1 MNKIIKSASFKY
13 LKNFIIGV
21 GASVV
26 MIGALGKILSTSWG
40 DAMITIGL
48 STEAFIFL
56 MLGLIPPEK
65 DYYWEKLYPGLE
77 KYNSHISPLA
87 AGELEDDSR
96 PLNGAKVE
104 GQLGG
109 MLSEL
114 QIMAKSMSSLKAL
127 QEVDFSQTSDQIK
140 SMGNFY
146 NRMNEAMQELSHSVE
161 ETKAYRA
168 NITALNQNIQ
178 GVSQMYNGVLAGKD
192 QLSAMNAAIAQVGSS
207 VDDAKA
213 YTDQMASLNKNL
225 RSLNGVY
232 GNVLSAMT
240 GGSKA

>member
-21 GASVV
+21 GAAVV
-26 MIGALGKILSTSWG
+26 MIGALGKIRSTSWG

-48 STEAFIFL
+48 SVEAFIFL

-77 KYNSHISPLA
+77 RYNSNISPLA
-87 AGELEDDSR
+87 AGELDKDQR
-96 PLNGAKVE
+96 PLNGVKVE

-114 QIMAKSMSSLKAL
+114 QIMSKSMSSLKAL
-127 QEVDFSQTSDQIK
+127 QEVDFSATGDQLK
-140 SMGNFY
+140 TMGNFY
-146 NRMNEAMQELSHSVE
+146 DRMNQAMSELSSSVE
-161 ETKAYRA
+161 EVKAYRG
-168 NITALNQNIQ
+168 NITALNQNLT
-178 GVSQMYNGVLAGKD
+178 GVNQMYQGVLAAKD
-192 QLSAMNAAIAQVGSS
+192 QLNAVNGALAELSNSAG
-207 VDDAKA
+207 DAKA
-213 YTDQMASLNKNL
+213 YNDQLASLNKNL
-225 RSLNGVY
+225 RSLNSVY

-240 GGSKA
+240 SVPKA

>member
-1 MNKIIKSASFKY
+1 MNKILKSASFKY

-26 MIGALGKILSTSWG
+26 MIGALGKILSTEWG
-40 DAMITIGL
+40 DAMITVGL

-56 MLGLIPPEK
+56 MLGLIPPDK

-77 KYNSHISPLA
+77 RYNSNLAPLT
-87 AGELEDDSR
+87 AGELEKDSR
-96 PLNGAKVE
+96 PLNGLKVE

-114 QIMAKSMSSLKAL
+114 QIMSKSMSSLKAL

-146 NRMNEAMQELSHSVE
+146 DRMNQAMQELSHSVE
-161 ETKAYRA
+161 ETQPYHSIESEHSGCKPD
-168 NITALNQNIQ
+168 
-178 GVSQMYNGVLAGKD
+178 VP
-192 QLSAMNAAIAQVGSS
+192 GSI
-207 VDDAKA
+207 
-213 YTDQMASLNKNL
+213 
-225 RSLNGVY
+225 GI
-232 GNVLSAMT
+232 
-240 GGSKA
+240 

>member
-1 MNKIIKSASFKY
+1 MNSIIKSASFKY
-13 LKNFIIGV
+13 LKNFLIGV
-21 GASVV
+21 GAAVV

-77 KYNSHISPLA
+77 KYNSKISPLA
-87 AGELEDDSR
+87 AGELDNDQR

-104 GQLGG
+104 NQLGG

-146 NRMNEAMQELSHSVE
+146 DRMNQAMIELSHSVE
-161 ETKAYRA
+161 ETKAYRGH
-168 NITALNQNIQ
+168 ITNLNQNLVGVNQMYQ
-178 GVSQMYNGVLAGKD
+178 GVLQTKGHLDSMNQAMQELGSTAEEARGYKD
-192 QLSAMNAAIAQVGSS
+192 QMV
-207 VDDAKA
+207 
-213 YTDQMASLNKNL
+213 TLNKNL
-225 RSLNGVY
+225 RSLNSVY
-232 GNVLSAMT
+232 GNVLTAMT
-240 GGSKA
+240 SGIKA

>member
-26 MIGALGKILSTSWG
+26 MIGALGKILSTEWG
-40 DAMITIGL
+40 DAMITVGL

-77 KYNSHISPLA
+77 KYNSNLAPLS
-87 AGELEDDSR
+87 AGELEKDSR
-96 PLNGAKVE
+96 PLNGVKVE
-104 GQLGG
+104 TQLGG

-114 QIMAKSMSSLKAL
+114 QIMSKSMSSLKAL

-140 SMGNFY
+140 AMGNFY
-146 NRMNEAMQELSHSVE
+146 DRMNQAMVELSHSVE
-161 ETKAYRA
+161 ETKAYRGH
-168 NITALNQNIQ
+168 ISALNQNIQ
-178 GVSQMYNGVLAGKD
+178 GVSQMYQGVLASKE
-192 QLSAMNAAIAQVGSS
+192 QLAHMNAALTQLASS
-207 VDDAKA
+207 ESDAKG
-213 YTDQMASLNKNL
+213 YTDQMATLNKNL
-225 RSLNGVY
+225 RSLNSVY

-240 GGSKA
+240 GGKA

>member
-1 MNKIIKSASFKY
+1 MNKILKSASFKY

-26 MIGALGKILSTSWG
+26 MIGALGKILSTEWG
-40 DAMITIGL
+40 DAMITVGL

-56 MLGLIPPEK
+56 MLGLIPPDK

-77 KYNSHISPLA
+77 RYNSNLAPLP
-87 AGELEDDSR
+87 AGELEKDSR
-96 PLNGAKVE
+96 PLNGLKVE

-114 QIMAKSMSSLKAL
+114 QIMSKSMSSLKAL

-146 NRMNEAMQELSHSVE
+146 DRMNQAMQELSHSVE
-161 ETKAYRA
+161 ETKAYRSH
-168 NITALNQNIQ
+168 ITALNQNIQ
-178 GVSQMYNGVLAGKD
+178 GVSQMYQGVLASKE
-192 QLSAMNAAIAQVGSS
+192 QLAHMNAALTQLASS
-207 VDDAKA
+207 ESDAKG
-213 YTDQMASLNKNL
+213 YTDQMATLNKNL
-225 RSLNGVY
+225 RSLNSVY

-240 GGSKA
+240 GGKA

>member
-1 MNKIIKSASFKY
+1 MNKIFKSASVKY
-13 LKNFIIGV
+13 AKNFIIGV
-21 GASVV
+21 GAAVV

-40 DAMITIGL
+40 DAMITVGL

-56 MLGLIPPEK
+56 LLGLLPPEK

-77 KYNSHISPLA
+77 KYNSNIAPLS
-87 AGELEDDSR
+87 AGEVDKDQR

-127 QEVDFSQTSDQIK
+127 QEVDFSHTTDQIK
-140 SMGNFY
+140 TMGNFY
-146 NRMNEAMQELSHSVE
+146 DKMNQAMIELSGSVDE
-161 ETKAYRA
+161 VKAYRG
-168 NITALNQNIQ
+168 NIASLNTNLG
-178 GVSQMYNGVLAGKD
+178 GVNKMYQDVLAAKD
-192 QLSAMNAAIAQVGSS
+192 QLNAVNASLAELGNSAGDVKNYSQQLSA
-207 VDDAKA
+207 
-213 YTDQMASLNKNL
+213 LNKNL
-225 RSLNGVY
+225 SSLNSVY

-240 GGSKA
+240 SAPRA

>member
-1 MNKIIKSASFKY
+1 MNSVIKSASFKY
-13 LKNFIIGV
+13 AKNFIIGV
-21 GASVV
+21 GAAVV
-26 MIGALGKILSTSWG
+26 MIGALGKIRSTSWG

-48 STEAFIFL
+48 SVEAFIFL

-77 KYNSHISPLA
+77 RYNSQISPLA
-87 AGELEDDSR
+87 AGELENELR

-104 GQLGG
+104 TQLGG

-146 NRMNEAMQELSHSVE
+146 DRMNQAMVELSHSVE
-161 ETKAYRA
+161 ETKAYRGH
-168 NITALNQNIQ
+168 ITALNQNLVGVNSMYQ
-178 GVSQMYNGVLAGKD
+178 GILSTKSHVDSMNSAMAEFASTGTDVKAYKD
-192 QLSAMNAAIAQVGSS
+192 QMG
-207 VDDAKA
+207 
-213 YTDQMASLNKNL
+213 TLNQNL
-225 RSLNGVY
+225 RSLNSVY
-232 GNVLSAMT
+232 GNVLTAMT
-240 GGSKA
+240 GGNKA